1 MKTICLFNHK
11 GGVSKTTTS
20 FNLGWSLAEL
30 GNKVLIVD
38 FDPQCNLTGLTL
50 GYSAITDDQMK
61 QFYAD
66 RGNLTLKPIVDHLID
81 GGNPDHFD
89 LRNNGE
95 LYQTKN
101 NNLFLLPGHIDISDM
116 DSQISVALRIS
127 RGVPATRHIPEGLPR
142 ILKKIGETHRFD
154 YIIYDLSPNVGGL
167 NEVILMS
174 SDYFIIP
181 ASPDFYCY
189 QAIGSLSKT
198 IPKWHSEINRFK
210 EENNLTESTSFIKNN
225 PKFIGLIQ
233 QRYRPRSGSPAK
245 SFESWISMTRE
256 EVNKE
261 LIPKLKNID
270 CCVSEEEFKNAV
282 SSDMTPFDL
291 AHIPDFNSLIA
302 ISQKLSKPVFSLTD
316 AEIKE
321 QGGVFG
327 HALNTMTES
336 RSSFKLTFDNLAESV
351 VKLTN

>member
-30 GNKVLIVD
+30 GHKVLVVD

-50 GYSAITDDQMK
+50 GYSEIADDQMK
-61 QFYAD
+61 QFYSD

-81 GGNPDHFD
+81 GGTPDHFD
-89 LRNNGE
+89 LKNNGE
-95 LYQTKN
+95 LYKTKN
-101 NNLFLLPGHIDISDM
+101 PNLYLLPGHIDISDM
-116 DSQISVALRIS
+116 DSQINVALRIS
-127 RGVPATRHIPEGLPR
+127 RGVPATRHIPEGLPK
-142 ILKKIGETHRFD
+142 ILKKIGEMQGFD

-198 IPKWHSEINRFK
+198 IPKWHSEIKRFK
-210 EENNLTESTSFIKNN
+210 EENNLTDSTSVIKNA

-245 SFESWISMTRE
+245 SFDSWINMTRD

-261 LIPKLKNID
+261 LIPKLKSIGCSVGED
-270 CCVSEEEFKNAV
+270 EFKEAV
-282 SSDMTPFDL
+282 SNDMTPFDL

-302 ISQKLSKPVFSLTD
+302 ISQKLSKPVYSLTD
-316 AEIKE
+316 VEIKDN
-321 QGGVFG
+321 GGVFG

-336 RSSFKLTFDNLAESV
+336 RDNFKLTFESLAKSV
-351 VKLTN
+351 EKLTS